1 MRYPLFAIFFLL
13 LMFAAS
19 TVPSNAQFDKGQNY
33 VGGRIGIGYYGSAFS
48 FGADYEYG
56 FADVGE
62 YGPGRIGIG
71 GTIDYWGWSDGSG
84 DNYWSYSWVPIGVM
98 AYYHLNLD
106 NRKLDPFGGV
116 GLGYEVVTATWHSS
130 YSSLYNGSAG
140 YSSGIYITGQVGVR
154 YFFSP
159 NLAAQARLGFGASL
173 LSVGLDYKF

>member
-1 MRYPLFAIFFLL
+1 MRRTFALLGIVTAALWLFSQPAQ
-13 LMFAAS
+13 
-19 TVPSNAQFDKGQNY
+19 AQFDKGRSY
-33 VGGRIGIGYYGSAFS
+33 LGARIGIGYYGSAFS

-62 YGPGRIGIG
+62 FGPGRVGIG

-84 DNYWSYSWVPIGVM
+84 DNYWSYSWIPIGVM

-106 NRKLDPFGGV
+106 NRNWDPFGGI
-116 GLGYEVVTATWHSS
+116 GLGYEIVNATWHSS
-130 YSSLYNGSAG
+130 FGSYSGTAG
-140 YSSGIYITGQVGVR
+140 YSSGVYLTGQIGIR

-173 LSVGLDYKF
+173 LSVGLDFKF